1 MKIAYYYSLF
11 KIIADF
17 ISVFLA
23 FLLAYFLRTSNLLV
37 NLVSETSDFMSFSD
51 FIIVDLKLAF
61 LYVFLGI
68 FLNLYSFG
76 LNYNL
81 KKDFLPLFK
90 TFLIFVFSIFAYFF
104 ISRSFP
110 FSRAVFLLGFV
121 LTFLFLIVGRL
132 KLSFYLSFFVK
143 NVKLSKVAFCGLNS
157 HEQLVFK
164 SIYRYFKYFKKSYTF
179 NELKKLNTKFD
190 VVVIKNSENLQ
201 QFVDFAA
208 FNQKQLFVLPFDLKL
223 SHNFNDI
230 NFLEF
235 RTTTLVGWNRVL
247 KRLFDII
254 VSFFFIVLFSPL
266 LLLIAICIKLGSKG
280 PVLFVRN
287 DSGEPIYR
295 IKKNQEKF
303 VMYKFRT
310 MQDKSHSKRYTDLN
324 AKNMRKGDPLVKI
337 KNDPRVTPFG
347 RFLRR
352 FDLDELPQ
360 LFNVLKGDM
369 SLVGPRPHLEEE
381 VSKYA
386 LKHKYVFNVKPGIT
400 GLSQVSGRSDLSF
413 NKEVQLDRFYI
424 QNYNLLLDLKILFM
438 TPFVVFKGHS
448 EFLGSKN
455 NCKK

>member
-1 MKIAYYYSLF
+1 MKISYYYSLL
-11 KIIADF
+11 KIFADF

-23 FLLAYFLRTSNLLV
+23 FIFAYFLRTTNFFV

-51 FIIVDLKLAF
+51 FLIVDLKLACLF
-61 LYVFLGI
+61 VLLGI

-81 KKDFLPLFK
+81 KKDFLPLLK
-90 TFLIFVFSIFAYFF
+90 TYLTFVFAILAYFF
-104 ISRSFP
+104 IYRSFP
-110 FSRAVFLLGFV
+110 FSRAVFILGFV
-121 LTFLFLIVGRL
+121 LSIVFVVVGRL
-132 KLSFYLSFFVK
+132 KLSFYLSFLVK
-143 NVKLSKVAFCGLNS
+143 NIRLPKVAFCGLNAK
-157 HEQLVFK
+157 EQAVFK
-164 SIYRYFKYFKKSYTF
+164 SIYKYFKYFKKSYTF
-179 NELKKLNTKFD
+179 NELKKLNSKFD
-190 VVVIKNSENLQ
+190 VIVIKNSDNLQ

-235 RTTTLVGWNRVL
+235 RTTTLVGWSRVL
-247 KRLFDII
+247 KRAFDIF
-254 VSFFFIVLFSPL
+254 VSAFLILILSPIFI
-266 LLLIAICIKLGSKG
+266 LIAFCIKLGSKG
-280 PVLFVRN
+280 PVLFTRN
-287 DSGEPIYR
+287 DCGEPIYR
-295 IKKNQEKF
+295 IKKNQERF

-324 AKNMRKGDPLVKI
+324 SQNIRKGDPLVKI
-337 KNDPRVTPFG
+337 KNDPRVTSFG
-347 RFLRR
+347 KFLRR

-413 NKEVQLDRFYI
+413 EKEVTLDRFYI
-424 QNYNLLLDLKILFM
+424 QNYGLLLDLKILFR

>member
-1 MKIAYYYSLF
+1 MKIAYYYSLL
-11 KIIADF
+11 KIFADF
-17 ISVFLA
+17 ISVFFA
-23 FLLAYFLRTSNLLV
+23 FLFAYFLRTTKLFV

-51 FIIVDLKLAF
+51 FLIVDLKLAF
-61 LYVFLGI
+61 LFIFLGF

-81 KKDFLPLFK
+81 KKDFIPLFK
-90 TFLIFVFSIFAYFF
+90 TFLTFVFAILAYFF
-104 ISRSFP
+104 IYRSFP

-121 LTFLFLIVGRL
+121 WSFVFLNFGRL
-132 KLSFYLSFFVK
+132 KLSFFLSMLIK
-143 NVKLSKVAFCGLNS
+143 NLSLPKVAFCNLDS
-157 HEQLVFK
+157 LEQDVFK
-164 SIYRYFKYFKKSYTF
+164 SIYKYFKYFKKSYTF
-179 NELKKLNTKFD
+179 NELKKLNSKFD
-190 VVVIKNSENLQ
+190 VIVIKNSENLQ

-230 NFLEF
+230 KFLEF

-247 KRLFDII
+247 KRLFDIF
-254 VSFFFIVLFSPL
+254 VSAFLIILLSPVLI
-266 LLLIAICIKLGSKG
+266 LIAIFIKFGSKG
-280 PVLFVRN
+280 PVLFTKN
-287 DSGEPIYR
+287 DNGDPIYR
-295 IKKNQEKF
+295 IMKNQEKF

-324 AKNMRKGDPLVKI
+324 SQNMRKGDPLVKI

-347 RFLRR
+347 KFLRR

-413 NKEVQLDRFYI
+413 EKEVQLDRFYI
-424 QNYNLLLDLKILFM
+424 QNYSLLLDLKILFM
-438 TPFVVFKGHS
+438 TPWVILKGHS